1 MLYNYIIMIDIYY
14 LDYIIILMKNIKEII
29 KSSYNNQ

>member
-1 MLYNYIIMIDIYY
+1 MVYNYIIMIDIYY